1 MNFFTIL
8 QVGMKIECADLM
20 DPKLVCVA
28 TVSRIVG
35 RLMRINFDGWE
46 DVYDQWLDI
55 ESPDMY
61 PVGWCFLVKHRLE
74 GPKVAEKPQPP
85 AKGPTK
91 KRARKKPAVKG
102 EGMGLGRGKGGGRGR
117 MKQIKAEPM
126 DEEQQQQ
133 QQKAKQQHQQAKK
146 EAELL
151 GTEELELLKESRRLG
166 TMDLE
171 EDSSSRL
178 MGSSGLAEDG
188 HGDEYTLSVVGG
200 EDLMMMAGEE
210 DEEHE
215 EEEDEDEE
223 DNVMNAELSRIAE
236 KVMED
241 VERATNVSSSSSSA
255 AGKGRSE
262 KVRGI

>member
-1 MNFFTIL
+1 
-8 QVGMKIECADLM
+8 MKIECADLM

-85 AKGPTK
+85 AKGATK

-102 EGMGLGRGKGGGRGR
+102 EGSVGWGRGKGGGRGR
-117 MKQIKAEPM
+117 AKQIKAEPM
-126 DEEQQQQ
+126 DEEQQQ
-133 QQKAKQQHQQAKK
+133 KVKQHQQAKK

-200 EDLMMMAGEE
+200 EDLMMMAG
-210 DEEHE
+210 DE
-215 EEEDEDEE
+215 EEEEHDEEEDDEEEE

-255 AGKGRSE
+255 AGKGRKE
-262 KVRGI
+262 KVSGI